1 MEDDGKHLESVRK
14 RINVID
20 CDIADLFV
28 RRMEACAEIAKY
40 KMTRGL
46 PVTDAAREAE
56 VIKRNS
62 ELVKDD
68 VLRDY
73 FIELEREIINISK
86 KYQQRLMGNLKV
98 AYCGIPGSFAS
109 IAVSRMFPQSEAV
122 PFSDF
127 ARAYRACEDG

>member
-62 ELVKDD
+62 ELV
-68 VLRDY
+68 
-73 FIELEREIINISK
+73 
-86 KYQQRLMGNLKV
+86 
-98 AYCGIPGSFAS
+98 
-109 IAVSRMFPQSEAV
+109 
-122 PFSDF
+122 
-127 ARAYRACEDG
+127 